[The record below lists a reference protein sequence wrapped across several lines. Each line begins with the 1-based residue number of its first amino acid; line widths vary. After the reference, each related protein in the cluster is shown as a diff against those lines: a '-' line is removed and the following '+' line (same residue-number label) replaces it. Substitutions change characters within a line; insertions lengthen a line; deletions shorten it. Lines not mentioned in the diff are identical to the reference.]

1 MNSSQNIQLNSFN
14 HGHFQNIVPHE
25 TLLVSANETSNFIY
39 HIDGFQGGE
48 AEMEHI
54 NAIQS
59 RNKIKDRI
67 TAIKALGGMLR
78 FSSLEN
84 DVFKNNLVL
93 IDSLLPHILAALSA

>member
-1 MNSSQNIQLNSFN
+1 MNPSQNIPLNSFN
-14 HGHFQNIVPHE
+14 HGHFQKIVPYE

-39 HIDGFQGGE
+39 HIHGFQGGE
-48 AEMEHI
+48 AEIEHI

-93 IDSLLPHILAALSA
+93 IDSLLPNILAALSA